1 MDAEQMQGIVEKLL
15 GEYGWLIL
23 SGILLL
29 TFKQAIQKVVN
40 SFFVFYGNDYNE
52 DDIVEISGQLA
63 RIIRVGLFKTTFFI
77 YKIGDSGEILKVNKL
92 TVDNDRLKIMQ
103 LMKPL
108 QGIDLVSLG
117 CHKDKK

>member
-77 YKIGDSGEILKVNKL
+77 YKIGDSGEILKVNIL
-92 TVDNDRLKIMQ
+92 
-103 LMKPL
+103 
-108 QGIDLVSLG
+108 LG
-117 CHKDKK
+117 NVAIQNIQVLFFLNN